1 MKLIK
6 TLFIAVIAFTIASC
20 GNTTKSEENTVAT
33 ADSEQFYQLLDEVMD
48 VHDEMMPQ
56 MGKLSELRQ
65 NLEEKAGE
73 DKMNAMQYEE
83 AAKDLEDA
91 HKSMMDWMKD
101 FGEVFPYKEDRLEG
115 MNEDQIKESI
125 ELMKE
130 QQTAVIAM
138 KEKMVSSMENARA
151 LLAN

>member
-33 ADSEQFYQLLDEVMD
+33 ANSEQFYQLLDEVMD

>member
-1 MKLIK
+1 MKVFR
-6 TLFIAVIAFTIASC
+6 TLFIAALAIAVWSC
-20 GNTTKSEENTVAT
+20 GNSASSDE
-33 ADSEQFYQLLDEVMD
+33 EQFYQLLDEVME

-65 NLEEKAGE
+65 NLEESANE
-73 DKMNAMQYEE
+73 DNVVQYKNA
-83 AAKDLEDA
+83 AADLEAA
-91 HKSMMDWMKD
+91 HKSMMDWMKN

-130 QQTAVIAM
+130 QKAAVNAM
-138 KEKMVSSMENARA
+138 KEEMVSSMENAKEI
-151 LLAN
+151 LAN

>member
-33 ADSEQFYQLLDEVMD
+33 ANSEQFYQLLDEVMD

-115 MNEDQIKESI
+115 MNEDQIKERI

-151 LLAN
+151 LLA